1 MTDKTSISN
10 PKTHYGSGKHATG
23 EFIRQRVTGVLNLAF
38 LLFFIWFVV
47 SVAGQDRAGV
57 VALIGNFWVAAPLT
71 LLFISVCIHMRIG
84 MGETIDDYISEDRTH
99 RLAGTVNTVF
109 SILVAVV
116 AIGSIAKIVF
126 WGA

>member
-1 MTDKTSISN
+1 MTELSRIAN
-10 PKTHYGSGKHATG
+10 PKTKYGSGKHSTKQ
-23 EFIRQRVTGVLNLAF
+23 FITQRVTGVLNLAF
-38 LLFFIWFVV
+38 LLFFIWFVL

-57 VALIGNFWVAAPLT
+57 VAVVGNFFVAVPLT
-71 LLFISVCIHMRIG
+71 LLFISVPIHMRIG
-84 MGETIDDYISEDRTH
+84 MMETIDDYVGEDRTH
-99 RLAGTVNTVF
+99 RLAETVNTVF

>member
-1 MTDKTSISN
+1 MIDKAAIAN
-10 PKTHYGSGKHATG
+10 PKTKYGSGKHSTKH
-23 EFIRQRVTGVLNLAF
+23 FITQRVTGVLNLAF
-38 LLFFIWFVV
+38 LLFFIWFVL

-57 VALIGNFWVAAPLT
+57 VATIGSFWVAVPLT
-71 LLFISVCIHMRIG
+71 LLFISVPIHMRIG
-84 MGETIDDYISEDRTH
+84 LMETIDDYIGEDRTR
-99 RLAGTVNTVF
+99 RLAETLNTVF